1 MEAMDV
7 KLTNFTLFLLEAID
21 TYVPESLRPNI
32 VTATKANL
40 GTPELRREWFYGK
53 LPMLCQLPQVAA
65 PVLKIRTIF
74 ERNTKEDNE
83 KMLLEMVAFI
93 RAVSEEIAKSA
104 QSIEENKTQA
114 LQDAWKLSG
123 YLTLFTEMYFSQ
135 PIAEV
140 QKPPSSSI

>member
-7 KLTNFTLFLLEAID
+7 KLANFALFIKQAIN
-21 TYVPESLRPNI
+21 TYVPESLRPNLI
-32 VTATKANL
+32 ATTEANL
-40 GTPELRREWFYGK
+40 GTPELRRDWFYGK
-53 LPMLCQLPQVAA
+53 LPMICQLPQVAA

-74 ERNTKEDNE
+74 ERNSKEDNE
-83 KMLLEMVAFI
+83 KMLMDMVAFI
-93 RAVSEEIAKSA
+93 RTVSEEIAKSA

-123 YLTLFTEMYFSQ
+123 YLTLFTEMHFSQ